1 MNAYIFVAAAVLSV
15 ISLLVIFKVN
25 INKLIEDPSQL
36 PKVQRDFLI
45 SVGLSKIV
53 PVILLIFGII
63 KMTTI
68 KIDNLL
74 IPLAIIIVVV
84 IYGFIY
90 ITSAKKTIDKKEDVI
105 FAVNTLVTIARP
117 LTFSIPLMAV
127 VFLLM
132 MTQ

>member
-68 KIDNLL
+68 EINNLL

-90 ITSAKKTIDKKEDVI
+90 ISSAKKTINKKEDVI

>member
-90 ITSAKKTIDKKEDVI
+90 ISSAKKTINKKEDVI